1 MGFHRAVA
9 GMSAAGNHVVVD
21 YVLSQRWRLLDCLD
35 LFTAGSVV
43 LVGVHC
49 PLLELE
55 RREQVRGD
63 RTPGLAATWDR
74 TAAVNLR
81 APVLLAQESGARDG
95 GTRVRPRAVDVVGR
109 GLHRRQRAGLHGFL
123 HFPVSRVAS
132 RGVVQDT
139 GHVGAQHIGV
149 AASAQSNASSTPDPA
164 ALRNDH
170 IPVPAQLSWV
180 RLRGRD
186 CGRHRRPGL
195 NCRRL
200 MRWPGYA
207 GWGGR
212 CGAGRLCCRVLCGRP
227 VVVGRRCQGSGPV
240 R

>member
-1 MGFHRAVA
+1 LIIFLRTAMGFHRAVA

-21 YVLSQRWRLLDCLD
+21 YVLSQRWLLLDCLD

-63 RTPGLAATWDR
+63 RTPGLAARQTWDR
-74 TAAVNLR
+74 TAALNLR

-123 HFPVSRVAS
+123 HFPASRVAS
-132 RGVVQDT
+132 RGVAQDRSRRSAAHRS
-139 GHVGAQHIGV
+139 GGFGAVERIQHARPRG
-149 AASAQSNASSTPDPA
+149 ASE
-164 ALRNDH
+164 
-170 IPVPAQLSWV
+170 
-180 RLRGRD
+180 
-186 CGRHRRPGL
+186 
-195 NCRRL
+195 
-200 MRWPGYA
+200 
-207 GWGGR
+207 
-212 CGAGRLCCRVLCGRP
+212 
-227 VVVGRRCQGSGPV
+227 
-240 R
+240 